1 MKDVWERVEGLE
13 AIVDDLHEKSE
24 EFDKLIPILLEY
36 NRLRDEEWDFEER
49 KGNRDMWNY
58 DVMEEHDKLLE
69 DIASK
74 RAEIRDILRKVTYD
88 PNLQF

>member
-1 MKDVWERVEGLE
+1 MKDVWERVEDLE

-36 NRLRDEEWDFEER
+36 NRLRDEEWDFEDAH
-49 KGNRDMWNY
+49 GNRDFWDDETNK
-58 DVMEEHDKLLE
+58 EHDELLA
-69 DIASK
+69 DISAK
-74 RAEIRDILRKVTYD
+74 RAEIRDILRKVTGD

>member
-36 NRLRDEEWDFEER
+36 NRLRDEEWAFEER
-49 KGNRDMWNY
+49 KGNRDMW
-58 DVMEEHDKLLE
+58 DSDDIEEHGELLE
-69 DIASK
+69 DIVAK
-74 RAEIRDILRKVTYD
+74 RGEIQDILRKVTGD

>member
-49 KGNRDMWNY
+49 HGNRDMWDY
-58 DVMEEHDKLLE
+58 DTIVEHDGLLA
-69 DIASK
+69 DISAK
-74 RAEIRDILRKVTYD
+74 RAEIRDILRKVTGD
-88 PNLQF
+88 LNLQF